1 MVVIGNFAA
10 AGWVKWPFSEQNG
23 TAVCQFTL
31 WVAVVGLG
39 VESGPWMLP
48 SGLVTVLDAAGFT
61 TTAAA

>member
-10 AGWVKWPFSEQNG
+10 AGWVKLPFNVQIG

-39 VESGPWMLP
+39 VGSGPWMLL
-48 SGLVTVLDAAGFT
+48 SGLVTVLDAAGFIS
-61 TTAAA
+61 TAAA